1 MVWPKKQVLLMSG
14 ISLIN
19 ISHHESQAWTSK
31 KIKTVLLLIL
41 ELSSFYAI
49 LLALKVF
56 LHYTVH
62 FMELGE
68 GGGGVGSQTR
78 SVFINSFNLLFHY
91 VFFIVSI
98 FSPRIN
104 KVIIIII
111 IIGIREMVN
120 PKLLHIPSQNH
131 KVYSI

>member
-1 MVWPKKQVLLMSG
+1 MSG

-31 KIKTVLLLIL
+31 KIKNVLLLIL

-68 GGGGVGSQTR
+68 GGVGVGVDLRLDQFLSTALIYYF
-78 SVFINSFNLLFHY
+78 STFFLLYLFL
-91 VFFIVSI
+91 V
-98 FSPRIN
+98 
-104 KVIIIII
+104 
-111 IIGIREMVN
+111 RE
-120 PKLLHIPSQNH
+120 
-131 KVYSI
+131 

>member
-1 MVWPKKQVLLMSG
+1 
-14 ISLIN
+14 
-19 ISHHESQAWTSK
+19 
-31 KIKTVLLLIL
+31 
-41 ELSSFYAI
+41 
-49 LLALKVF
+49 
-56 LHYTVH
+56 
-62 FMELGE
+62 MELGE

-111 IIGIREMVN
+111 IIIIGIREMVN